1 MRTIDIFIVLS
12 INLAWGLAFIS
23 AKIGVNEFP
32 PFLFTTMR
40 FLIIAVLLVPFLK
53 IHRGQMTNILIISI
67 LGGGIHFA
75 FFYLALDNSQFIS
88 SVAVVLQL
96 GVPFATILSV
106 IFLGEVIKW
115 RRILGIAL
123 AFGGVII
130 LIFEPTIFS
139 DLGGVYYAL
148 LAALSI
154 AISLLFMKKL
164 KDVKVFD
171 LQAWIAFISF
181 LFLATISFLVEENQ
195 LDLILNASI
204 IGWGAILFTAFAA
217 TAIGHAGF
225 YYLITKYE
233 LSKITPLTL
242 LAPVLAIINA
252 SIISYFSLYE
262 GFNEVL
268 TFKIIFGA
276 TMSFTGV
283 AIVMMREP
291 EEEKVSSSP

>member
-1 MRTIDIFIVLS
+1 M
-12 INLAWGLAFIS
+12 
-23 AKIGVNEFP
+23 
-32 PFLFTTMR
+32 
-40 FLIIAVLLVPFLK
+40 
-53 IHRGQMTNILIISI
+53 
-67 LGGGIHFA
+67 
-75 FFYLALDNSQFIS
+75 
-88 SVAVVLQL
+88 
-96 GVPFATILSV
+96 
-106 IFLGEVIKW
+106 IKW

-252 SIISYFSLYE
+252 LIISYFSLYE

>member
-40 FLIIAVLLVPFLK
+40 FLIIAVLLIPFLK

-67 LGGGIHFA
+67 LGGG
-75 FFYLALDNSQFIS
+75 YLALDNSQFIS

-115 RRILGIAL
+115 RRILGIVL

-252 SIISYFSLYE
+252 LIISYFSLYE